1 MGGKPDAFF
10 QHASAQCKVG
20 GGIGGVIVCPPN
32 KLVEW
37 SSRAIGAHGRGLSAT
52 LRPSPATPPV
62 YALNGACGQTY
73 RYRTIMKIGNPTC
86 WV

>member
-32 KLVEW
+32 KLVEQILPLGVNTW
-37 SSRAIGAHGRGLSAT
+37 HPEAV
-52 LRPSPATPPV
+52 P
-62 YALNGACGQTY
+62 
-73 RYRTIMKIGNPTC
+73 
-86 WV
+86 